1 MKKIILI
8 SGVIVCAAIFFT
20 GCNFESAESTPT
32 AEAINDEPINPL
44 PNVAESTL
52 TATATMSPSP
62 SFTPAEVVQITSATP
77 MPTEAPSASPFPTET
92 PGPWEYTVQDG
103 DTLGFIIQQPPFN
116 YRTFDVIS
124 EIVRINPNI
133 PNENSLPGAGS
144 VILIPRPTATPIP
157 VGVELTQAF
166 AATLSTIPE
175 LGIPIYSI
183 TGPHVVRQGDTIVS
197 IIEQYA
203 GLTLEIF
210 ARLNRDIN
218 FIGCNFEQP
227 GGGPNCNPLIREGQ
241 EVIVILPT
249 PTLTL
254 TPTPSDN
261 EPPTATPTSRAPT
274 LVSPTEGG
282 IAAGTVILQW
292 VSVGVLNADEVYL
305 IQITDVTAETS
316 VGYVTQ
322 NTSYRLPASIIPP
335 TGETHEIE
343 WTVSVARADS
353 NGAYAPV
360 GAAGRA
366 HTFKW
371 QGR

>member
-1 MKKIILI
+1 
-8 SGVIVCAAIFFT
+8 
-20 GCNFESAESTPT
+20 
-32 AEAINDEPINPL
+32 
-44 PNVAESTL
+44 
-52 TATATMSPSP
+52 
-62 SFTPAEVVQITSATP
+62 

-218 FIGCNFEQP
+218 FIACNFEQP

-282 IAAGTVILQW
+282 IATGTVILQW

-335 TGETHEIE
+335 TGETHEIA